1 MIREHLRIEVL
12 ERGLFMSQKRDKRK
26 KKKYKVHKDDI
37 TVIDADIA
45 KKAVVATAL
54 GNAMEWFDF
63 GIYSYLVVIIGHV
76 FYSGVSDSAQLVFSF
91 GTFAVAFLVRPIG
104 GMFFG
109 MLGDRLG
116 RKRILAVTLIIM
128 SLATLSIGLI
138 PVYDTIGITAP
149 ILLLCARLVQGF
161 SAGGE
166 YAGAMTFIAESTPDN
181 RRVFM
186 SSGLE
191 VGTLVGY
198 IGGAGLVTL
207 LTFILGSDRMLDW
220 GWRVP
225 FLIAAP
231 IGIIG
236 LYLRNHLEES
246 PAFAAMEEQKQ
257 GEAKGREHVSLK
269 ELFLYHRR
277 SVLMCLVLVFFYNV
291 IDYTVLTY
299 MPSHLTAVLGYG
311 ETKGLLLIVIVMFI
325 MIPLV
330 LTIGYF
336 GDRFGNKRIMQVSL
350 IGIILLSIPSFLLI
364 GSGNNWLVFFGLL
377 ILGAF
382 LAAIKATMTSQL
394 PSLFFTEVR
403 YGGLALTYNISA
415 SLFGGTAPLLIAWL
429 INLTAN
435 RLVPAFYLIFA
446 SLIGIVVVTLFLKN
460 TSGKPLRGSPP
471 AVTENHDIKQ
481 VIEDLDEELWWGE
494 EKHKIDMK
502 IEETNEE
509 KKD

>member
-1 MIREHLRIEVL
+1 MKK
-12 ERGLFMSQKRDKRK
+12 ERDTK
-26 KKKYKVHKDDI
+26 KPKKYKVQKDDI
-37 TVIDADIA
+37 TVIDTDIA

-63 GIYSYLVVIIGHV
+63 GIYSYLVVIIGKV

-91 GTFAVAFLVRPIG
+91 GTFAIAFLVRPIG

-128 SLATLSIGLI
+128 SIATLCIGLI
-138 PVYDTIGITAP
+138 PVYESIGIAAP

-166 YAGAMTFIAESTPDN
+166 YAGAMTFIAESTPDKK
-181 RRVFM
+181 RGFM
-186 SSGLE
+186 ASGLE

-207 LTFILGSDRMLDW
+207 LTFILGSDTMLNW

-225 FLIAAP
+225 FWIAAP
-231 IGIIG
+231 IGIVG

-246 PAFAAMEEQKQ
+246 PAFAAMEEKK
-257 GEAKGREHVSLK
+257 EDETKDKPHVSVK
-269 ELFLYHRR
+269 ELFLFHRR
-277 SVLMCLVLVFFYNV
+277 SILMCLVLVFFYNV

-311 ETKGLLLIVIVMFI
+311 ETKGLLFIVIVMFI
-325 MIPLV
+325 MIPIV
-330 LTIGYF
+330 LTIGF
-336 GDRFGNKRIMQVSL
+336 LGDRIGNKRIIQASL
-350 IGIILLSIPSFLLI
+350 LGLILLSIPSFLLI
-364 GSGNNWLVFFGLL
+364 GSGNNWLVFLGLL
-377 ILGAF
+377 ILGAL
-382 LAAIKATMTSQL
+382 LAGIKGTMTSQL

-403 YGGLALTYNISA
+403 YGGLAVTYNISA
-415 SLFGGTAPLLIAWL
+415 SLFGGTAPLLISWL
-429 INLTAN
+429 ISVTAINLM
-435 RLVPAFYLIFA
+435 PAFYLIFA

-471 AVTENHDIKQ
+471 AVTEKQ
-481 VIEDLDEELWWGE
+481 EIREVIEESDETLWWGE
-494 EKHKIDMK
+494 EKRRIDRKMEEMK
-502 IEETNEE
+502 E
-509 KKD
+509 DS